1 MFGKIKYITE
11 GEAHVES
18 LIQPGQDVD
27 LMNNNVVFEA
37 ENQRILGEVEE
48 VNNDIIKIRFLGEFI
63 GDKYVSG
70 VIRKPVLSSNIRQ
83 INDEELKSLM
93 GTYSDKSFILG
104 QSAIYKGHTVYVDIN
119 DLLSNHMAIF
129 GNSGSGKSCG
139 VARMVQ
145 NLFSNPNFIAYNA
158 NIFIFDA
165 YGEYKTA
172 FGKLNELNH
181 NYSYKFITTN
191 PTDPTDQRLAIPV
204 HLLNLDDMTL
214 LLQVSS
220 HTQIP
225 IIERALKLAKVFAD
239 ISDEATMYKN
249 HLIAKALLAILFSNE
264 TTKEKKNE
272 VFQVIQVCH
281 TNEFNFDTD
290 IPGVGYTRK
299 FSDCFEIDSHGNFGE
314 SVLINEYILKFIN
327 DDLEGRIMIKPVYYT
342 LKDFASALE
351 FTLISEGFLH
361 NEAIRD
367 DASILKVRL
376 NSILN
381 SNVGTYFNYP
391 NYITLEQYIASLVAT
406 PNRKK
411 AQIININL
419 EDMDDT
425 YAKVIVK
432 IYARMFFEFAKSR
445 TQRASI
451 PFHLFLEE
459 AHRYVSKDADTF
471 LLGYNIF
478 ERIAKEGRKYGV
490 LLNIISQRP
499 VEISDTVIS
508 QCSNFLI
515 FKMTHPK
522 DIEYIRTMLPNISQ
536 DVIEKQKVLQ
546 PGNCVGFGGAFKL
559 PMIIKLEMPN
569 PMPYSTNCN
578 VNERWKVHTN

>member
-93 GTYSDKSFILG
+93 GTYSDKTFILG

-139 VARMVQ
+139 VSRMVQ
-145 NLFSNPNFIAYNA
+145 NLFSNPDFVAYNA

-172 FGKLNELNH
+172 FSKLNELNP

-191 PTDPTDQRLAIPV
+191 PTDATDQRLALPV
-204 HLLNLDDMTL
+204 HLLTLDDMTL

-225 IIERALKLAKVFAD
+225 IIERALKLVKVFAD
-239 ISDEATMYKN
+239 VSDEAVMYKN

-327 DDLEGRIMIKPVYYT
+327 DDLEGRIMTKPVYYT

-578 VNERWKVHTN
+578 VNERWRIHAK

>member
-93 GTYSDKSFILG
+93 GTYSDKTFILG

-139 VARMVQ
+139 VSRMVQ
-145 NLFSNPNFIAYNA
+145 NLFSNPNFVAYNA

-172 FGKLNELNH
+172 FSKLNELNP

-191 PTDPTDQRLAIPV
+191 PTDATDQRLALPV
-204 HLLNLDDMTL
+204 HLLTLDDMTL

-225 IIERALKLAKVFAD
+225 IIERALKLVKVFAD
-239 ISDEATMYKN
+239 VSDEAVMYKN

-299 FSDCFEIDSHGNFGE
+299 FSDCFEIDSHGDFGE

-327 DDLEGRIMIKPVYYT
+327 DDLEGRIMTKPVYYT

-578 VNERWKVHTN
+578 VNERWRIHAI

>member
-48 VNNDIIKIRFLGEFI
+48 VNNDVIKIRFLGEFI

-93 GTYSDKSFILG
+93 GTYSDKTFILG

-139 VARMVQ
+139 VSRMVQ
-145 NLFSNPNFIAYNA
+145 NLFSNPDFIAYNA

-172 FGKLNELNH
+172 FSKLNELNP

-191 PTDPTDQRLAIPV
+191 PTDATDQRLALPV
-204 HLLNLDDMTL
+204 HLLTLDDMTL

-225 IIERALKLAKVFAD
+225 IIERALKLVKVFAD
-239 ISDEATMYKN
+239 VSDEAVMYKN

-290 IPGVGYTRK
+290 IPGVGYTR
-299 FSDCFEIDSHGNFGE
+299 
-314 SVLINEYILKFIN
+314 
-327 DDLEGRIMIKPVYYT
+327 P
-342 LKDFASALE
+342 
-351 FTLISEGFLH
+351 
-361 NEAIRD
+361 
-367 DASILKVRL
+367 
-376 NSILN
+376 
-381 SNVGTYFNYP
+381 
-391 NYITLEQYIASLVAT
+391 
-406 PNRKK
+406 
-411 AQIININL
+411 
-419 EDMDDT
+419 
-425 YAKVIVK
+425 
-432 IYARMFFEFAKSR
+432 
-445 TQRASI
+445 
-451 PFHLFLEE
+451 
-459 AHRYVSKDADTF
+459 
-471 LLGYNIF
+471 LG
-478 ERIAKEGRKYGV
+478 
-490 LLNIISQRP
+490 LWQ
-499 VEISDTVIS
+499 
-508 QCSNFLI
+508 
-515 FKMTHPK
+515 
-522 DIEYIRTMLPNISQ
+522 
-536 DVIEKQKVLQ
+536 
-546 PGNCVGFGGAFKL
+546 
-559 PMIIKLEMPN
+559 
-569 PMPYSTNCN
+569 
-578 VNERWKVHTN
+578 